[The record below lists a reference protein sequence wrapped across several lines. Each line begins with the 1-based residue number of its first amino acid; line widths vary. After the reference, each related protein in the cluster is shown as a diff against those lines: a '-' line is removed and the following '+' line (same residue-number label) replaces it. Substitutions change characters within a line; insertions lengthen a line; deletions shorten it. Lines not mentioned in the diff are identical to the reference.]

1 MFWELTRK
9 IHFFVKG
16 SISPVNIL
24 SEISFSGN
32 EIRLVAQ
39 WVKVL
44 GDSPGPTEWKR
55 GTPPSVGEKTQ

>member
-1 MFWELTRK
+1 M
-9 IHFFVKG
+9 KG